1 VSYWQ
6 PMICFLCFWDKVP
19 RRLTVIEIAIAIQR
33 QIVKIRKIEV
43 DENIIIIIKMTNRRR
58 GKSRKSTGN
67 S

>member
-1 VSYWQ
+1 MSYWQ

-43 DENIIIIIKMTNRRR
+43 DENIIIIIIMQRLTRRMSVIR
-58 GKSRKSTGN
+58 
-67 S
+67 

>member
-1 VSYWQ
+1 MCYRQ

-43 DENIIIIIKMTNRRR
+43 DENISIIIKMTNRRR
-58 GKSRKSTGN
+58 GRSRKSTGN

>member
-33 QIVKIRKIEV
+33 HIVKIRKIEV
-43 DENIIIIIKMTNRRR
+43 DENIIIIIMQRLT
-58 GKSRKSTGN
+58 SRMSVIR
-67 S
+67 

>member
-43 DENIIIIIKMTNRRR
+43 DENIIIIIIMQRLTRRMSVIR
-58 GKSRKSTGN
+58 
-67 S
+67 